1 MWTDTAALDLTIFPR
16 YVFLQP
22 RSFEGASGV
31 RPKAERGAASRA
43 PCLASTALGRSGTR
57 PGGTTTL
64 TRSVRYRDD
73 SHAQRQCWKRAV
85 SGSAAPETVNR
96 RAERR
101 WAQRPFAKG
110 ARTPAK
116 ACNFPGA
123 NRRSAPRLC
132 EGKRTRRPPRRRP
145 KVAADFAWLF
155 DNVNRRRAYEALRHP
170 RFPSPACGG
179 GQASGGDSRASAG
192 GGVAFGERSP
202 LPDRARIPA
211 RSQACADCVNLSAP
225 RAQRS
230 SA

>member
-1 MWTDTAALDLTIFPR
+1 MMIFPR
-16 YVFLQP
+16 YMFLQP

-43 PCLASTALGRSGTR
+43 PCLASTALGRPGTR

-85 SGSAAPETVNR
+85 SGSATPEPENR

-116 ACNFPGA
+116 ACNLLGA
-123 NRRSAPRLC
+123 NRRSAPRLS
-132 EGKRTRRPPRRRP
+132 EGQRPALLRRKHDGHRGADQRPRRISHGCLTSELDDSAVGRGRP
-145 KVAADFAWLF
+145 A
-155 DNVNRRRAYEALRHP
+155 RRAHERSVIRQFWAAR
-170 RFPSPACGG
+170 SC
-179 GQASGGDSRASAG
+179 DSR
-192 GGVAFGERSP
+192 GER
-202 LPDRARIPA
+202 A
-211 RSQACADCVNLSAP
+211 
-225 RAQRS
+225 
-230 SA
+230 